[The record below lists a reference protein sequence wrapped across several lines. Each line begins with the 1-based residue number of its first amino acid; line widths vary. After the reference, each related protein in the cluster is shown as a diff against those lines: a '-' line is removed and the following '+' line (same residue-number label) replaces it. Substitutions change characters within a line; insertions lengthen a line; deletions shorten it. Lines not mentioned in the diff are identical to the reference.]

1 MNIRVIYNYILV
13 RLGLR
18 QVLPIDY
25 VRRVK
30 VQECGEPLV
39 ALKTKQTIFYDEKLS
54 LIARKSVVEKLER
67 IAERLKNDYGVCIR
81 IFELYRSAKKQQ
93 SLRNRHI
100 QILQQEKA
108 HLTTEQI
115 EENVNK
121 RVSAIGGGHQ
131 TGGAV
136 DLCLCDSNGN
146 MLEMGTCYD
155 EFNAMT
161 PTYSKEV
168 PPIAQRNRDIL
179 LSYMKQEGFV
189 NYPNEWWHFSYGDKM
204 WAAYSNRRYAIYDIV
219 I

>member
-1 MNIRVIYNYILV
+1 MNLRVIYNYILV
-13 RLGLR
+13 RFGLR
-18 QVLPIDY
+18 HVLPTDY

-39 ALKTKQTIFYDEKLS
+39 ALKTKQTIFYDEKKS
-54 LIARKSVVEKLER
+54 LVARKSVVEKLER
-67 IAERLKNDYGVCIR
+67 IAERLKNDHGVYIR
-81 IFELYRSAKKQQ
+81 IWELYRSAEEQQ
-93 SLRNRHI
+93 SLRDRHI
-100 QILQQEKA
+100 QTLRQEKA
-108 HLTTEQI
+108 HLTAEQI
-115 EENVNK
+115 EANVNK

-136 DLCLCDSNGN
+136 DLCLCASNGN
-146 MLEMGTCYD
+146 MLDMGTHYD

-161 PTYSKEV
+161 PTYSMEV
-168 PPIAQRNRDIL
+168 PPIAKRNREIL
-179 LSYMKQEGFV
+179 LTYMKQEGFV

>member
-1 MNIRVIYNYILV
+1 MV

-54 LIARKSVVEKLER
+54 LVARKSVVEKLER

-93 SLRNRHI
+93 SLRNRHM

-108 HLTTEQI
+108 HLSTEQI
-115 EENVNK
+115 EANVNK

-155 EFNAMT
+155 EFNVMT

-179 LSYMKQEGFV
+179 LTYMKQEGFV

-204 WAAYSNRRYAIYDIV
+204 WAAYSHQRYAIYDIV